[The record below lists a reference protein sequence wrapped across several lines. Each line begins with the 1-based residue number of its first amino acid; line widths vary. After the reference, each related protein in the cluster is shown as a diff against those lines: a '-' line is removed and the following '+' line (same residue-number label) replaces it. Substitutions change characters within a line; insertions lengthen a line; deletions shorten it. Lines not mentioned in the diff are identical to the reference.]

1 VDKKDPIPKYVYYA
15 ALRHRTYRVKI
26 ISQGIPIT
34 LSLSAVTKQI
44 GGLTAV
50 NKVDL
55 EIGDGQIVGLVGP
68 NGAGKTTLLNIISG
82 ITPPTSGTVSFCGEN
97 ITGMK
102 PDRICRK
109 GIAKTFQ
116 IAESFPNLTA
126 QECVMIGLLFGN
138 PTAPSMKEA
147 QSQALSILDEVN
159 FPHEKAK
166 TLNRNLNVV
175 ELKRLQ
181 LARALA
187 SRPKLLLLD
196 ELTTGLNPKESNEAV
211 ELIRKI
217 RDKGTSILI
226 IEHVMSVIMGV
237 SGRIV
242 VLDHGE
248 KIADGRPYEVV
259 NNQQVIDTYLG
270 DFNAFWG

>member
-1 VDKKDPIPKYVYYA
+1 MLA
-15 ALRHRTYRVKI
+15 
-26 ISQGIPIT
+26 
-34 LSLSAVTKQI
+34 LSAVTKQI

-50 NKVDL
+50 NGVDL
-55 EIGDGQIVGLVGP
+55 SLHEGEIVGLVGP

-82 ITPPTSGTVSFCGEN
+82 IIPLTSGTVSFRGED

-102 PDRICRK
+102 ADRICRK

-116 IAESFPNLTA
+116 IAESFPDLSA
-126 QECVMIGLLFGN
+126 KQCVMIGVLFGKGTS
-138 PTAPSMKEA
+138 PGMDKAASVAEEY
-147 QSQALSILDEVN
+147 LRFVN
-159 FPHEKAK
+159 FPAGKMDV
-166 TLNRNLNVV
+166 LNRNLNVV

-187 SRPKLLLLD
+187 SGPKLLLLD

-211 ELIRKI
+211 ELIKKI
-217 RDKGTSILI
+217 RDSGTSILI

-237 SGRIV
+237 SDRIV

-259 NNQQVIDTYLG
+259 NNQRVIETYLG
-270 DFNAFWG
+270 DMNAL

>member
-1 VDKKDPIPKYVYYA
+1 MLV
-15 ALRHRTYRVKI
+15 L
-26 ISQGIPIT
+26 SGIR
-34 LSLSAVTKQI
+34 KQI

-50 NKVDL
+50 NNVDL
-55 EIGDGQIVGLVGP
+55 MVNDGEIVGLVGP

-82 ITPPTSGTVSFCGEN
+82 ILPPTAGNVSFRGED
-97 ITGMK
+97 ITGLK

-116 IAESFPNLTA
+116 IAESFPDLTA
-126 QECVMIGLLFGN
+126 KECVMIGVLFGCDN
-138 PTAPSMKEA
+138 APGMKEA
-147 QSQALSILDEVN
+147 QERALSVLAEVN
-159 FPHEKAK
+159 FPPEKAE

-196 ELTTGLNPKESNEAV
+196 ELTTGLNPRESNEAV
-211 ELIRKI
+211 DLIRKI
-217 RDKGTSILI
+217 RDNGTSILI

-237 SGRIV
+237 SDRIV

-259 NNQQVIDTYLG
+259 NNQRVIDTYLG
-270 DFNAFWG
+270 DFNAF

>member
-1 VDKKDPIPKYVYYA
+1 M
-15 ALRHRTYRVKI
+15 
-26 ISQGIPIT
+26 
-34 LSLSAVTKQI
+34 LSLLAVTKQI

-50 NKVDL
+50 NNVNL
-55 EIGDGQIVGLVGP
+55 EIEKGQIVGLVGP
-68 NGAGKTTLLNIISG
+68 NGAGKTTLLNMISG
-82 ITPPTSGTVSFCGEN
+82 ILTPTSGRISFCGED

-102 PDRICRK
+102 PDRICKR
-109 GIAKTFQ
+109 GISKTFQ
-116 IAESFPNLTA
+116 IAESFPDMSA
-126 QECVMIGLLFGN
+126 MECVMIGILFGN
-138 PTAPSMKEA
+138 ESPPGMKEA
-147 QSQALSILDEVN
+147 QHEALSILAEVN
-159 FPHEKAK
+159 FPLEKAE

-187 SRPKLLLLD
+187 SHPKLLLLD

-217 RDKGTSILI
+217 QEKGTSILI

-237 SGRIV
+237 SNRII

-248 KIADGRPYEVV
+248 KIADDKPYLIV
-259 NNQQVIDTYLG
+259 NNQRVIDIYLG
-270 DFNAFWG
+270 DFNAF

>member
-1 VDKKDPIPKYVYYA
+1 M
-15 ALRHRTYRVKI
+15 
-26 ISQGIPIT
+26 
-34 LSLSAVTKQI
+34 LSLSGVTKQI

-50 NKVDL
+50 NGVDLKVDA
-55 EIGDGQIVGLVGP
+55 DQIVGLVGP

-82 ITPPTSGTVSFCGEN
+82 ILPLTEGKISFCGED
-97 ITGMK
+97 ITNMK
-102 PDRICRK
+102 ADRICRK

-116 IAESFPNLTA
+116 IAESFPNLSA
-126 QECVMIGLLFGN
+126 QQCVMIGVLFG
-138 PTAPSMKEA
+138 TTHAPGMSAA
-147 QSQALSILDEVN
+147 QAQAREILADVN
-159 FPHEKAK
+159 FPKEKTG
-166 TLNRNLNVV
+166 TLIRNLNVV

-187 SRPKLLLLD
+187 CRPKLLLLD
-196 ELTTGLNPKESNEAV
+196 ELTTGLNPKESKEAV
-211 ELIRKI
+211 GLIRDI
-217 RDKGTSILI
+217 RDRGTSILI

-237 SGRIV
+237 SDRIV

-270 DFNAFWG
+270 DIDAF

>member
-1 VDKKDPIPKYVYYA
+1 VEKRFPWG
-15 ALRHRTYRVKI
+15 LF
-26 ISQGIPIT
+26 ST
-34 LSLSAVTKQI
+34 LSLSGVTKQI

-50 NKVDL
+50 NNVDL
-55 EIGDGQIVGLVGP
+55 KIGKGQIVGLVGP

-82 ITPPTSGTVSFCGEN
+82 IISPTAGTVSFCGEN
-97 ITGMK
+97 ITAMQ

-116 IAESFPNLTA
+116 IAESFPNMTA
-126 QECVMIGLLFGN
+126 KECVMIGVLFGN
-138 PTAPSMKEA
+138 DTAPGIKEA
-147 QSQALSILDEVN
+147 QSQALTILSEVD
-159 FPHEKAK
+159 FPPGKVE
-166 TLNRNLNVV
+166 TMSRNLNVV

-211 ELIRKI
+211 DLIRKI
-217 RDKGTSILI
+217 RDQGISILI

-237 SGRIV
+237 SDRIV

-248 KIADGRPYEVV
+248 KIADGIPHEVV

-270 DFNAFWG
+270 DFIAF

>member
-1 VDKKDPIPKYVYYA
+1 M
-15 ALRHRTYRVKI
+15 LT
-26 ISQGIPIT
+26 
-34 LSLSAVTKQI
+34 LSAVTKQI

-50 NKVDL
+50 NAVDL
-55 EIGDGQIVGLVGP
+55 EIGKDQIVGLVGP

-82 ITPPTSGTVSFCGEN
+82 ILPLTSGTVSFCGED
-97 ITGMK
+97 ITGMSA
-102 PDRICRK
+102 DRICRK

-116 IAESFPNLTA
+116 IAESFPELTA
-126 QECVMIGLLFGN
+126 RQCVMIGVLFGSEN
-138 PTAPSMKEA
+138 PPGMPDARKAAMEF
-147 QSQALSILDEVN
+147 LGDVN
-159 FPHEKAK
+159 FPPDKADTRCK
-166 TLNRNLNVV
+166 NLNVV

-187 SRPKLLLLD
+187 SRPHLLLLD

-217 RDKGTSILI
+217 RDRGTSILI

-237 SGRIV
+237 SDRIV

-248 KIADGRPYEVV
+248 KIADGRPREVV
-259 NNQQVIDTYLG
+259 NNQRVIDTYLG
-270 DFNAFWG
+270 DFNAF

>member
-1 VDKKDPIPKYVYYA
+1 M
-15 ALRHRTYRVKI
+15 
-26 ISQGIPIT
+26 

-55 EIGDGQIVGLVGP
+55 EIGNDQIVGLVGP

-82 ITPPTSGTVSFCGEN
+82 ILPPTSGTVSFFGEN

-116 IAESFPNLTA
+116 IAESFPDLTA
-126 QECVMIGLLFGN
+126 SQCVMIGILFGN
-138 PTAPSMKEA
+138 DKAPGMKEA
-147 QSQALSILDEVN
+147 QVLALSILEEVN
-159 FPHEKAK
+159 FPLEKAQ

-217 RDKGTSILI
+217 RDGGTSILI

-237 SGRIV
+237 SDCIV
-242 VLDHGE
+242 VLNHGE

-270 DFNAFWG
+270 DFNAF